1 MPTIEEKTE
10 TLNSLLRGEL
20 SAVETYAEA
29 LAKVGS
35 EPGAF
40 DLRRI
45 EAEHREAVNVLRQ
58 HILHRGGKPATSSG
72 AWGAFASAVAGAAKL
87 FGNAAALKA
96 LKEGEEHGITSYES
110 ALKDETLDPECR
122 TLVAATLLPQTRSH
136 VPVLER
142 LIEAQ

>member
-58 HILHRGGKPATSSG
+58 HILYRGGKPSISSG
-72 AWGAFASAVAGAAKL
+72 AWGAFAGAVTGAAKL
-87 FGNAAALKA
+87 LGNTVALKA
-96 LKEGEEHGITSYES
+96 LKEGEEHGIVSYEG
-110 ALKDETLDPECR
+110 ALKDENLDPECR
-122 TLVAATLLPQTRSH
+122 TLVASTLLPQTRSH
-136 VPVLER
+136 VPILER